1 MTMRRKG
8 LVAMVAAATLA
19 GCASGPDYERP
30 AIAMPPAFTA
40 QKPALPAGEAD
51 PSDRRWWQAFG
62 DPALDA
68 LVEAAVAGNR
78 NLRVAVARLQ
88 EYEARAGAVA
98 AERYPS
104 LGYRAGAGRERMSE
118 RRAVPLPLGVSPTN
132 NQFEGGLVA
141 RWELD
146 LWGRLKRADEVAVA
160 ELLSAEEARR
170 GVVLTLVTDVA
181 IGYATLLRLDA
192 ELAALDSQAKLHNE
206 KLRLETLMVAG
217 GSATELALER
227 TKADL
232 ALNRS
237 MAARLLRARDET
249 ENALNFLAG
258 RPSGP
263 IPRARSLADL
273 QPPGVPGGLPSDLLL
288 RRPDLR
294 QAEQDLIAA
303 NARIGIVKSRFLPS
317 ISLTAAFGAA
327 STALSDLT
335 LRSANTGMFG
345 VELLGTLFDFGRL
358 EGEVKVVEA
367 QRLQLAEAYAAA
379 AAQALREVEDALVA
393 GARSAERSNAEQR
406 RVEALQ
412 RVAALQRKR
421 ESGGSATA
429 LDVLGA
435 DLDAGQAAMDALQSR
450 HEGIAASIALYKA
463 MGGSWIDLAASA
475 PLAAASAA
483 AGKP

>member
-1 MTMRRKG
+1 MTARPSNV
-8 LVAMVAAATLA
+8 VALAVAVMLA
-19 GCASGPDYERP
+19 GCASGPEYERP
-30 AIAMPPAFTA
+30 AIAMPSAFTTPRA
-40 QKPALPAGEAD
+40 PLPTGEAD
-51 PSDRRWWQAFG
+51 PSDRRWWQSFG

-68 LVEAAVAGNR
+68 LVEAAVSGNR

-141 RWELD
+141 KWELD

-181 IGYATLLRLDA
+181 TGYATLLRLDA
-192 ELAALDSQAKLHNE
+192 ELAALDGQAALHNE
-206 KLRLETLMVAG
+206 KLRLQTLMVAG

-232 ALNRS
+232 AFNR
-237 MAARLLRARDET
+237 ATAVRVLRARDET

-263 IPRARSLADL
+263 IPRARTLADL
-273 QPPGVPGGLPSDLLL
+273 QPPGVPGGLPSDLLQ

-294 QAEQDLIAA
+294 QAEQNLIAA

-327 STALSDLT
+327 STSLSDLT
-335 LRSANTGMFG
+335 LRSANTGLLG
-345 VELLGTLFDFGRL
+345 IELLGTLFDFGRL

-393 GARSAERSNAEQR
+393 GARSAERSQAEQR
-406 RVEALQ
+406 RVASLQ
-412 RVAALQRKR
+412 RVAALQRAR

-435 DLDAGQAAMDALQSR
+435 DLEAGQAAMDALQAR
-450 HEGIAASIALYKA
+450 HDGIAASIALYKA
-463 MGGSWIDLAASA
+463 MGGGWIDLAAPA
-475 PLAAASAA
+475 PQAAASATA
-483 AGKP
+483 AQP